1 MRARTVAH
9 TTGWL
14 CFVNCSYYTDT
25 KANRYE
31 WRVCSTE
38 GRGRAGGFIIYRLLR
53 KRNSNALP
61 YSLTQNELPVV
72 AAQRPFGHHFQVQ
85 HRAVWFLVWCVVAR
99 GGVAGAEEGGR
110 CVQRT
115 TPNDGDWDDEIDDC
129 CLRSLS
135 VEFVCVCVSVAM
147 MRWTT
152 SDDLLCARSA
162 GRLCC
167 EKNEWLDW
175 F

>member
-1 MRARTVAH
+1 MRCHILSPRMNSQLSQPSDRSG
-9 TTGWL
+9 TTSRSSI
-14 CFVNCSYYTDT
+14 V
-25 KANRYE
+25 RY
-31 WRVCSTE
+31 
-38 GRGRAGGFIIYRLLR
+38 GFWCGVLLR
-53 KRNSNALP
+53 GADQP
-61 YSLTQNELPVV
+61 
-72 AAQRPFGHHFQVQ
+72 G
-85 HRAVWFLVWCVVAR
+85 
-99 GGVAGAEEGGR
+99 AGEGGR

-115 TPNDGDWDDEIDDC
+115 TPNDGDWDDEIVDC

-167 EKNEWLDW
+167 EKKMNGWIGFEFVVALLMNGHTTHMQTDRSTLRCV
-175 F
+175 